1 MHYGISNIAPEDLY
15 CFTYEITFEH
25 TDKVAIAENGVA
37 NAFRFVEA
45 IENGMEWE
53 EAMKLPHIR
62 EKLKNIIL
70 W

>member
-1 MHYGISNIAPEDLY
+1 MYYRNSNINPDDLY

-25 TDKVAIAENGVA
+25 TDKVAIAENGVS

-45 IENGMEWE
+45 IENGVEWE
-53 EAMKLPHIR
+53 EAMKLPNIR
-62 EKLKNIIL
+62 EKLKNVIL